1 MTNDESTRFPTIAVY
16 GASGHTGGY
25 ILSDLRRRGLTP
37 ILVGRNAQRLRAA
50 ADAAGL
56 PGAEIRIAAADD
68 RAALVAALTGAD
80 VVISSLPGYVDIG
93 EQILAAAIEAGAH
106 YVDIS
111 GEQLFTRRA
120 FDEYGPRAEKAGV
133 SVLSGVTDSNLPAD
147 LLADLLARRLGPA
160 EFVISHHS
168 RAGGD
173 GSRGSAKTV
182 LASLDWFRAGGWHY
196 ADGEFRT
203 GQVDL
208 APIAHPNATEPT
220 AVAKFAF
227 AAVLTIPRHT
237 DARAVTGAVDEIF
250 RSNITGLTPELVA
263 SLPERP
269 GPDSDMR
276 YDTVVDARGADGRTL
291 RGVLSGVDSYRDS
304 GLLAVEAAVRL
315 AAGTAKAGALAPAEA
330 FDAADFLNSLAPHG
344 ITWTITNTVGA

>member
-1 MTNDESTRFPTIAVY
+1 MTNSEAQPKQPVIAVY
-16 GASGHTGGY
+16 GANGHTGGY
-25 ILSDLRRRGLTP
+25 ILTDLHRRGLTP
-37 ILVGRNAQRLRAA
+37 ILVGRNADRLRAA

-56 PGAEIRIAAADD
+56 ADAESRIAATDD
-68 RAALVAALTGAD
+68 PAALTAAFTGAN

-106 YVDIS
+106 YIDIS

-133 SVLSGVTDSNLPAD
+133 TVLSGITDSNVPAD
-147 LLADLLARRLGPA
+147 LLAELTARRLGPA

-182 LASLDWFRAGGWHY
+182 LASLDWFRSGGWHY

-203 GQVDL
+203 TPVEL
-208 APIAHPNATEPT
+208 APIPHPAAPELTE
-220 AVAKFAF
+220 VAKFAF

-237 DARAVTGAVDEIF
+237 DAISVTGAVDKTF
-250 RSNITGLTPELVA
+250 RTNITGLTPDLVA
-263 SLPERP
+263 SLPAIP
-269 GPDSDMR
+269 AADADLR
-276 YDTVVDARGADGRTL
+276 YDTVVDAHTPDGHNL
-291 RGVLSGVDSYRDS
+291 RGVLTGLDSYRDS
-304 GLLAVEAAVRL
+304 GLIAVEAAVRL
-315 AAGTAKAGALAPAEA
+315 ANGTAKPGALAPAEA
-330 FDAADFLNSLAPHG
+330 FDAEDFLNSLAPHG
-344 ITWTITNTVGA
+344 ITWQITAP